1 MWPIIGI
8 LLIALF
14 IGAAIVAPWMET
26 EQQIKDGNWMR
37 AGWIAL
43 CAAGV
48 LCYLFT
54 GLVWVNY
61 ITIGV
66 ILIGLKVFI
75 KSENHHHRAR
85 RHEKEL

>member
-14 IGAAIVAPWMET
+14 IGAAIVAPWMDAE
-26 EQQIKDGNWMR
+26 EKIKDGNWLH
-37 AGWIAL
+37 AVWIAL

-48 LCYLFT
+48 LCYWFT

-66 ILIGLKVFI
+66 ILIGLKIF
-75 KSENHHHRAR
+75 KKKNHRHRAIR
-85 RHEKEL
+85 NDKEL